1 MPYLLRATGGLDRV
15 DGKPQAPLAVR
26 AGIRYQNQRVSL
38 QPGDALFA
46 CTDGVVEAMNG
57 AGELYSAERLEAR
70 LRSVAGATPEAMVHA
85 IKLDVDTF
93 TGGAPKA
100 DDVAVLAVRRPA
112 AAA

>member
-1 MPYLLRATGGLDRV
+1 L
-15 DGKPQAPLAVR
+15 
-26 AGIRYQNQRVSL
+26 
-38 QPGDALFA
+38 
-46 CTDGVVEAMNG
+46 
-57 AGELYSAERLEAR
+57 
-70 LRSVAGATPEAMVHA
+70 VHA